1 MRLYI
6 GSLHFNITEDMLKG
20 ISNVGKEHGQ
30 VPMSVLMESD
40 AIQSLMPMASRLVKR
55 YMRNIYTF
63 VVMCQ

>member
-30 VPMSVLMESD
+30 VLMSVLTESE
-40 AIQSLMPMASRLVKR
+40 AIDRFPDYVTLIRTWLRAQVRGKKPDL
-55 YMRNIYTF
+55 
-63 VVMCQ
+63 